1 MKTLSFVLLGLFV
14 VACGGGGG
22 GPVTLDA
29 TQKESVKQNSTNTV
43 QAASDLKTLKTN
55 KTDDAAFTKLGQAY
69 GYASA
74 LWSTKMQAEGG
85 YGAYGL
91 APVEEFVGALEEG
104 CVTTSG
110 DTTTYN
116 CNYGGG
122 TMTGSITVSGD
133 TITFADLS
141 MTSAGYSYTWNGS
154 VTVTDT
160 LVDGSF
166 TFFTDYQGMKYNITV
181 TYNSITIDASGCPV
195 GGSLVVDVDVDMSGY
210 TGDTGG
216 YDLSG
221 AYDFPSVE
229 VQFGPACGDV
239 TMY

>member
-1 MKTLSFVLLGLFV
+1 MKTLSMALLGLFV

-43 QAASDLKTLKTN
+43 QAAADLKTLKTS
-55 KTDDAAFTKLGQAY
+55 KTDEAAFGKLGQAY
-69 GYASA
+69 GYASS
-74 LWSTKMQAEGG
+74 LWGTKMQAEGG
-85 YGAYGL
+85 AAYGL
-91 APVEEFVGALEEG
+91 APYETFQGALDET

-122 TMTGSITVSGD
+122 TMTGSITVTGD
-133 TITFADLS
+133 TITFHDLS
-141 MTSAGYSYTWNGS
+141 MTSQGYSYTFNGS

-160 LVDGSF
+160 LIDGSF
-166 TFFTDYQGMKYNITV
+166 SFFTDYQGMKYNVDIS
-181 TYNSITIDASGCPV
+181 YNSIVLDAAVCPV